1 MAVLDASFDVVII
14 GGGTAGLALA
24 ARLSDD
30 PSVQVAVLEA
40 GEDKTTDPRV
50 STPATWTTTLKS
62 EVDWDFRTT
71 KQVFVDTVLNGPSLY
86 TEANVVNPV
95 SSGRK

>member
-1 MAVLDASFDVVII
+1 MALLDATFDVVII

-24 ARLSDD
+24 ARLSED

-50 STPATWTTTLKS
+50 STPAMWITTLKS

-71 KQVFVDTVLNGPSLY
+71 KQVFTRTLDKYCSWIEELTSL
-86 TEANVVNPV
+86 V
-95 SSGRK
+95 